1 MTNLLA
7 VFMKCR
13 IFQHTEIAPG
23 TGVRRFN
30 LINNLIITKA

>member
-23 TGVRRFN
+23 IGVRRSD
-30 LINNLIITKA
+30 LINNLIITRG